1 MAGINIKTEILAGI
15 TTFLTSMYIIV
26 VNPSILQNAGMPFDG
41 VLTATVVVSAFT
53 SIMMGIYA
61 KNPIVL
67 APGMGMNAFFAFTVV
82 QGMGVS
88 WQIALGCVFWAGV
101 LFFLLSVFNIGE
113 QILLAIPKQLRY
125 GIAAGIGLFIT
136 LIGFKNAGFIVD
148 HPETLVGRSPLNAL
162 TITFLIGLM
171 LTAIFVVK
179 RVKGALVLGIVLTTL
194 MAFPIGRW
202 WGASETANS
211 APLVQWQGFLAMP
224 DFSLFL
230 QLDILGSFQLIMLP
244 AVFTILF
251 TDLFDSVSTLV
262 GVMEAGDLRDEKG
275 DPRNIKQSLIV
286 DATGTALSGLLGTSP
301 TTSFIE
307 SATGIEEGGRTG
319 MTAIVAGLLFL
330 PFMFLAPLLSM
341 VPAIATAPALVLVG
355 AFMMRPILNIHWNQ
369 LDDAIP
375 VFLCMILIPLT
386 LSITQGLIWGFLSW
400 MLIKLALGK
409 REDLSPMLYVICGLA
424 LLTFVLE

>member
-1 MAGINIKTEILAGI
+1 MSGIDLKTEVLAGV

-26 VNPSILQNAGMPFDG
+26 VNPAILQNAGMPFDG
-41 VLTATVVVSAFT
+41 VLTATVLVSAFT

-67 APGMGMNAFFAFTVV
+67 APGMGMNAFFAFTIV

-101 LFFLLSVFNIGE
+101 IFFLLSVFNVRE

-125 GIAAGIGLFIT
+125 GVAAGIGLFIT

-148 HPETLVGRSPLNAL
+148 HPETLVGRSPLNSL

-171 LTAIFVVK
+171 VSAIFVAK
-179 RVKGALVLGIVLTTL
+179 RIKGALVLGIILTTL
-194 MAFPIGRW
+194 LAIPIGRW
-202 WGASETANS
+202 WGGTDLVSGV
-211 APLVQWQGFLAMP
+211 PLISWQGLLAMP
-224 DFSLFL
+224 NFSLFL
-230 QLDILGSFQLIMLP
+230 QLDLLGSLQLIMLP
-244 AVFTILF
+244 AIFTILF

-262 GVMEAGDLRDEKG
+262 GVMEAGDLRDEAG
-275 DPRNIKQSLIV
+275 QPRNIKQSLIV
-286 DATGTALSGLLGTSP
+286 DATGTALSGLVGTSP

-319 MTAIVAGLLFL
+319 ITAIVAGLLFL

-341 VPAIATAPALVLVG
+341 IPAIATAPALILVG
-355 AFMMRPILNIHWNQ
+355 AFMVRPVLNVRWDQ

-375 VFLCMILIPLT
+375 VFLCMTLIPLT
-386 LSITQGLIWGFLSW
+386 FSITQGLIWGFLSW
-400 MLIKLALGK
+400 LLIKLALGK
-409 REDLSPMLYVICGLA
+409 RQDLSPMLYVICGLA
-424 LLTFVLE
+424 IVTFAFE